1 LEPFALADTAHPSHR
16 DEDVPT
22 TAVRSSG
29 RPRVLW
35 GLALVGVLVLALAV
49 GTQWWGGGAQNARLT
64 GPVDEAPS
72 PEDRDERASQLLN
85 DLEQDLLRGH
95 AAGAASWAGGDSAAE
110 RELRELTA
118 AVSRVGLKTLDLR
131 YVAAVSD
138 QQDEVGRAL
147 EQDDFVAEVD
157 LTWQLR
163 EFDPVPASLEVP
175 VVLRDDGE
183 RTWFVTARDQPADRA
198 PIWFN
203 DRVTVER
210 PSPRVM
216 LVQSDAAGRTPL
228 GSVVGSG
235 VRTVRD
241 ALPGWDGRVVVEVP
255 GSPERFARATGLA
268 SSSARGIAAVT
279 TSSAVAD
286 LDGGPER
293 VVVNARVYAPLG
305 GVGQRIVM
313 AHELTHV
320 AVGAASSSMPLWLSE
335 GYADYVALRRS
346 EVSVRVL
353 AAQIRSLVR
362 REGPPRALPG
372 PDEFDGGNADVGA
385 WYEASW
391 LAARLIAATYGEDA
405 LDGFYRRADA
415 DGGTDRAFRELGT
428 TQRAFTAAWRD
439 ELETLAR

>member
-1 LEPFALADTAHPSHR
+1 M
-16 DEDVPT
+16 
-22 TAVRSSG
+22 
-29 RPRVLW
+29 W
-35 GLALVGVLVLALAV
+35 GLALAGVLVLALVA
-49 GTQWWGGGAQNARLT
+49 GAQWWGGEGQNARLT
-64 GPVDEAPS
+64 GPVDEVPS
-72 PEDRDERASQLLN
+72 SGDRDERASQLLGK
-85 DLEQDLLRGH
+85 LEQALIRGR
-95 AAGAASWAGGDSAAE
+95 ADRAASLAGDDPAAA
-110 RELRELTA
+110 RELRDLTA
-118 AVSRVGLKTLDLR
+118 AVGKVRLKTLDLR
-131 YVAAVSD
+131 YVAAAPD
-138 QQDEVGRAL
+138 RQDEVGRAL
-147 EQDDFVAEVD
+147 LGDDDFVAEVD

-163 EFDPVPASLEVP
+163 GFDPVPASLEVP
-175 VVLRDDGE
+175 IVLRDDGE
-183 RTWFVTARDQPADRA
+183 RISFVTARDQVADRA

-210 PSPRVM
+210 PSSRVM
-216 LVQSDAAGRTPL
+216 LVQSDAASRTPL
-228 GSVVGSG
+228 APVVGSG

-320 AVGAASSSMPLWLSE
+320 AVGAASSAMPLWLSE

-346 EVSVRVL
+346 DVSVRVL

-391 LAARLIAATYGEDA
+391 LAARLLAATYGEDA
-405 LDGFYRRADA
+405 LEGFYRRADA
-415 DGGTDRAFRELGT
+415 DGGTDGAFRELGT
-428 TQRAFTAAWRD
+428 TERAFTVAWRN

>member
-1 LEPFALADTAHPSHR
+1 M
-16 DEDVPT
+16 
-22 TAVRSSG
+22 
-29 RPRVLW
+29 W
-35 GLALVGVLVLALAV
+35 VLALAGV
-49 GTQWWGGGAQNARLT
+49 LALALAIGAQWWAGDAQDARLT
-64 GPVDEAPS
+64 GPVGESPS
-72 PEDRDERASQLLN
+72 PGDRDDRASQLLG
-85 DLEQDLLRGH
+85 DLERELLRGR
-95 AAGAASWAGGDSAAE
+95 AARAASLAGDDPAAA

-118 AVSRVGLKTLDLR
+118 AVGKVGLKTLDLR
-131 YVAAVSD
+131 YVAAAPD
-138 QQDEVGRAL
+138 PLDEFGAASP
-147 EQDDFVAEVD
+147 EEGAFVAEVD

-163 EFDPVPASLEVP
+163 GFDPVPASLEVP

-183 RTWFVTARDQPADRA
+183 RSWFVTARDQPADRA

-210 PSPRVM
+210 PSPRVL
-216 LVQSDAAGRTPL
+216 LVQSDAARRTPL
-228 GSVVGSG
+228 APVVGSG

-241 ALPGWDGRVVVEVP
+241 ALPGWSGRVVVEVP

-286 LDGGPER
+286 LAGGPER

-320 AVGAASSSMPLWLSE
+320 AVGAASSAMPLWLSE
-335 GYADYVALRRS
+335 GYADYVALRGS
-346 EVSVRVL
+346 DVSVRVL

-362 REGPPRALPG
+362 REGAPRALPG
-372 PDEFDGGNADVGA
+372 PEEFDGGNADVGA

-391 LAARLIAATYGEDA
+391 LAARLVAATYGEDT
-405 LDGFYRRADA
+405 LDDFYRRADA

-428 TQRAFTAAWRD
+428 TEREFTAAWRS